1 MIDAS
6 STQLRPQFLLVDA
19 TRPAATWTLWGMSLT
34 ERLLRQVS
42 LLGIEQVVVLVS
54 QETAQDAVSWRPDLQ
69 RLHSL
74 RCDTIE
80 RLEQLEPLVA
90 QSSGGFLLAQGDV
103 VHDDRLLQ
111 HLLQLGPDHCVAA
124 ADATV
129 AWLSAGRWRQRLENT
144 PDTDL
149 TLSQF
154 VGGLPA
160 TSLAQM
166 GDYVPEL
173 RLTMTPFMIRVSDA
187 TQLRDA
193 DHLLYRRTF
202 KGVIDAIAR
211 YGYYHLV
218 RFLTRALSRTTLS
231 PNLFTVLSI
240 AGIWLA
246 IPLFATGHLAL
257 GCVSAWAGVLLDS
270 IDGKLA
276 RLTLNL
282 SDAMGTIEHL
292 SAMPG
297 LGLWFV
303 ALGWHFTDGRLLTP
317 SVEMIACWTTLAAF
331 LIDKVISGAFRQHF
345 SRELFDARP
354 LDALFHLVA
363 VRRNMHLLILTIG
376 VVLGTPQTALVAMAV
391 GMLMTLG
398 VHISRFAWIGL
409 TGGVARDTTSK

>member
-1 MIDAS
+1 
-6 STQLRPQFLLVDA
+6 
-19 TRPAATWTLWGMSLT
+19 MS
-34 ERLLRQVS
+34 E
-42 LLGIEQVVVLVS
+42 
-54 QETAQDAVSWRPDLQ
+54 
-69 RLHSL
+69 
-74 RCDTIE
+74 
-80 RLEQLEPLVA
+80 
-90 QSSGGFLLAQGDV
+90 SSGGFLLAQGDV

-111 HLLQLGPDHCVAA
+111 HLLKLGADHAVTS

-129 AWLSAGRWRQRLENT
+129 AWLSAGPWRQRLEND

-149 TLSQF
+149 TLRQF
-154 VGGLPA
+154 VAHLPA
-160 TSLAQM
+160 TSVAQM
-166 GDYVPEL
+166 SDYVPAL
-173 RLTMTPFMIRVSDA
+173 RLTMTPFMMRLRDP

-193 DHLLYRRTF
+193 DHLLYQRTF

-218 RFLTRALSRTTLS
+218 RFLTRGLSATTLS

-257 GCVSAWAGVLLDS
+257 GCVSAWTGVLLDS

-303 ALGWHFTDGRLLTP
+303 ALGWHLTGGLLLTP
-317 SVEMIACWTTLAAF
+317 SVPMIACWTTLAAF
-331 LIDKVISGAFRQHF
+331 LVDKLVSGAFRQHF

-376 VVLGTPQTALVAMAV
+376 VVLGAPETAFAVMAI
-391 GMLMTLG
+391 GMLITLG
-398 VHISRFAWIGL
+398 VHICRFAWISL
-409 TGGVARDTTSK
+409 SGGVAHDVTNK

>member
-1 MIDAS
+1 MTDSS
-6 STQLRPQFLLVDA
+6 STQLHPQFLLVDA

-34 ERLLRQVS
+34 ERLLRQAS

-54 QETAQDAVSWRPDLQ
+54 QETAQDVVRWRPDLQ
-69 RLHSL
+69 RLHPL

-80 RLEQLEPLVA
+80 RLEQLEPLVSE
-90 QSSGGFLLAQGDV
+90 SSGGFLLAQGDV

-111 HLLQLGPDHCVAA
+111 HLLKLGADHAVTS

-129 AWLSAGRWRQRLENT
+129 AWLSADQWRQRLEND
-144 PDTDL
+144 PDTDP

-154 VGGLPA
+154 VAHLPA

-166 GDYVPEL
+166 SDYVPVL
-173 RLTMTPFMIRVSDA
+173 RLTMTPFMMRLRDP

-193 DHLLYRRTF
+193 DHLLYQRTF

-218 RFLTRALSRTTLS
+218 RFLTRGLSRTTLS

-257 GCVSAWAGVLLDS
+257 GCVSAWTGVLLDS

-303 ALGWHFTDGRLLTP
+303 ALGWHLTGGLLLTP
-317 SVEMIACWTTLAAF
+317 SVAMVACWTTLAAF
-331 LIDKVISGAFRQHF
+331 LIDKIVSGAFRRHF

-354 LDALFHLVA
+354 LDALFHLIA

-376 VVLGTPQTALVAMAV
+376 VGLGAPETAFAVMAV
-391 GMLMTLG
+391 GMLITLG
-398 VHISRFAWIGL
+398 VHISRFAWISL
-409 TGGVARDTTSK
+409 SGGVAHDVTNK